1 MIAIALLLAAQILPA
16 PDSIPVWEPLPEDAE
31 GRHFYDPASISRD
44 GDIARVVYRSIF
56 RELDEGDVR
65 SMMRR
70 YPDPLR
76 RPHDGPRGGGRL
88 WRGRPVAWSRSK
100 AEGDTVAIEPIDPAS
115 TPPRFVRL
123 AERVCGR

>member
-1 MIAIALLLAAQILPA
+1 MIALALLLAAQILPA
-16 PDSIPVWEPLPEDAE
+16 PDSIPVWEPLPDDAE

-44 GDIARVVYRSIF
+44 GDVARVVYRSIF

-70 YPDPLR
+70 IQIHCTARTMGLEVA
-76 RPHDGPRGGGRL
+76 DGYGEDGGL
-88 WRGRPVAWSRSK
+88 LESSQ
-100 AEGDTVAIEPIDPAS
+100 AEADTVAIEPIDPAS
-115 TPPRFVRL
+115 TPPRFLHL

>member
-1 MIAIALLLAAQILPA
+1 MIAVALLLAAQILPA
-16 PDSIPVWEPLPEDAE
+16 PDSIPVWEPLPDDAE

-44 GDIARVVYRSIF
+44 GDVARVVYRSIF

-70 YPDPLR
+70 IQIHCTARTMGLEVA
-76 RPHDGPRGGGRL
+76 DGYGEDGGL
-88 WRGRPVAWSRSK
+88 LESSQ
-100 AEGDTVAIEPIDPAS
+100 AEGDTVAIEPIDPAG
-115 TPPRFVRL
+115 TPARFLRL